1 MVNPFVVIFP
11 PLLLYPHLKAPNLI
25 CVDEVDSCGVK
36 SLQFIP
42 IEGKLP
48 D

>member
-1 MVNPFVVIFP
+1 MINRFEVIFFSP
-11 PLLLYPHLKAPNLI
+11 LLYPHLKALNLI

-42 IEGKLP
+42 NEGKLP
-48 D
+48 N

>member
-1 MVNPFVVIFP
+1 MNNPFVVIFFLP
-11 PLLLYPHLKAPNLI
+11 LLYPHLKALNLI

-36 SLQFIP
+36 SLQFTP
-42 IEGKLP
+42 IEGKLS